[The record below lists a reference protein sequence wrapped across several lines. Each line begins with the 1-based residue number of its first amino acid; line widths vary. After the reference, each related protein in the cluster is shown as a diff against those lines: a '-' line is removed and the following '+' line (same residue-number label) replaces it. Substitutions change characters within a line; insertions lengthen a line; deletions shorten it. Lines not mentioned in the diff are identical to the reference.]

1 MKKRGK
7 KMKLYVQ
14 IENGIINNV
23 DIEENYFCN
32 VEIEANTLDEMF
44 INPQLRNVVE
54 RKKEYYLERYK
65 NLMEM
70 KINTWGIYE
79 SWLY

>member
-70 KINTWGIYE
+70 KINT
-79 SWLY
+79 

>member
-23 DIEENYFCN
+23 DVEENYFCN

-44 INPQLRNVVE
+44 IWAIR
-54 RKKEYYLERYK
+54 
-65 NLMEM
+65 
-70 KINTWGIYE
+70 
-79 SWLY
+79 

>member
-65 NLMEM
+65 KLMEM
-70 KINTWGIYE
+70 KINT
-79 SWLY
+79 